1 MKVKAIKGFSGAV
14 SMRKGEVREIRDKY
28 ILADLMNARYVVEE
42 AEEAEEKPA
51 EKPKKKAKKTGGDVK

>member
-14 SMRKGEVREIRDKY
+14 SMRKGEVREICDKH
-28 ILADLMNARYVVEE
+28 ILADLMNAGYVVEE
-42 AEEAEEKPA
+42 TEEVK